1 VPDNPLL
8 TLKLE
13 EIRSI
18 KLGERSVS
26 YKTRQTNFEVTFTS
40 REERDEAVHQWC
52 EQARERGEFFRL
64 DAIKGLLRRRSYQR

>member
-1 VPDNPLL
+1 LKNVPDNPLL

-18 KLGERSVS
+18 RFGDRSVH
-26 YKTRQTNFEVTFTS
+26 YKTRHTSFEVTFTS
-40 REERDEAVHQWC
+40 REERDQAVHQWC

-64 DAIKGLLRRRSYQR
+64 EAIKGLLRRR